1 MPALLLQP
9 APLANAV
16 EASRLQPPPIRLSA
30 SSSLLLDTVRFT
42 AALAVLLHHFT
53 DSRMSTGWPHLGVL
67 GHEAVCVFFVLSGFV
82 IRLVTVRVTVT
93 RSATFTQYVADRAS
107 RLYSVVAPALLAT
120 VLCEALAAALRP
132 GAYAAM
138 RDAFAWRDVPLQ
150 LLANLTFT
158 AQNWGYGLNPLSNA
172 PFWSLSYEVLYYAL
186 YGVVHYR
193 VRGRW
198 GIVAAGLLLAGPSIA
213 LLFPVWLLGVL
224 TCDLYLLLSRR
235 RAASGLSALGWAS
248 LTLATLSATL
258 ATLRHPIARLL
269 RTLGHE
275 NRAVWL
281 TSHIAPHLPW
291 RQTHPGLFLDPTGHL
306 PWLGETSLSFFFI
319 GTLTA
324 NFMLLGLLFFDRHA
338 PHLPPR
344 LARITRTVADSTF
357 TLYLFHVPLMLL
369 AVACLGHPVRTANG
383 AATLLG
389 GIVLLTIPL
398 ARVLD
403 RFKDV
408 LRLKL
413 RRTL

>member
-1 MPALLLQP
+1 MPTLLLEP
-9 APLANAV
+9 APPAKAI
-16 EASRLQPPPIRLSA
+16 ETSRPEPPPIRLSA

-42 AALAVLLHHFT
+42 AALAVLVHHFT
-53 DSRMSTGWPHLGVL
+53 DSRMSIGWPHLGVL

-82 IRLVTVRVTVT
+82 IRLVTVT
-93 RSATFTQYVADRAS
+93 RRATFARYAVDRAS
-107 RLYSVVAPALLAT
+107 RLYSVVAPALLVT
-120 VLCEALAAALRP
+120 VVCEALAAALRP
-132 GAYAAM
+132 EAYGAM
-138 RDAFAWRDVPLQ
+138 RDAFAWPDVPLQ

-213 LLFPVWLLGVL
+213 LLFLVWLLGVF

-235 RAASGLSALGWAS
+235 GAPSSLSALSSTS
-248 LTLATLSATL
+248 LTLAALTATL

-281 TSHIAPHLPW
+281 TARLAPHLPW

-319 GTLTA
+319 GALTA
-324 NFMLLGLLFFDRHA
+324 NFMLVGLLFLDRHA
-338 PHLPPR
+338 PQLPPR
-344 LARITRTVADSTF
+344 LAHTTRMIADSTF
-357 TLYLFHVPLMLL
+357 TLYLFHVPLLLL
-369 AVACLGHPVRTANG
+369 AVVCLGHPVRSTPG
-383 AATLLG
+383 ALLLLG
-389 GIVLLTIPL
+389 SVVLVTIPV

-408 LRLKL
+408 LRSRLL
-413 RRTL
+413 LSL